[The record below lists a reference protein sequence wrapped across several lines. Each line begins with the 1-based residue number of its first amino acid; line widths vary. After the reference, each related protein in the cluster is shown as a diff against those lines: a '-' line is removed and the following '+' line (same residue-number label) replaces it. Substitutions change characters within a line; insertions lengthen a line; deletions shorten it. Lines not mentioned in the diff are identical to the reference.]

1 MQANCYVLVRKE
13 NGLEIGAL
21 AQAAPH
27 TISWK
32 DGRLTRTLLSPMSTA
47 AVEIAWVGAVIGV
60 VWTVLSRAVRRI
72 GESFMVM
79 GLLLRRY
86 WWEVSRVKYEVDE
99 EKNGKLVIWKQPE

>member
-21 AQAAPH
+21 AQAAPN

-47 AVEIAWVGAVIGV
+47 AVEIAWVGAVIG
-60 VWTVLSRAVRRI
+60 
-72 GESFMVM
+72 ESFMVM

-99 EKNGKLVIWKQPE
+99 GKNGKLVI